1 MTVRT
6 DPFEQLRNFEAQYIP
21 FPTFVAAKDAVEA
34 NLRLFRETGIA
45 RHMVVVGESGTG
57 KSSLCRWLTTQHP
70 RTRLLERDK
79 VDLLLTSVP
88 PSATITSV
96 IDAMLHALGDPWH
109 RQGTVAAK
117 TARLITLCKK
127 CGVEFLLFDEA
138 QHLHDRGAST
148 THYLVG
154 DWLKSVID
162 EIGVPTALIGLPRL
176 ENLLV
181 TNDQLRRRYSRRVQ
195 LALGQSDTHSI
206 ETECLQLFLSLVSLI
221 GTPVSSDPFGA
232 QEMSERLFRSS
243 DGRIAYIKRLLLAAL
258 RRVLEHGLE
267 AIDAT
272 VLEQAFTE
280 EIWWEGVG
288 KLNPFNPAFEF
299 RRLDRGGEPFQQA
312 GLGARRSSK

>member
-1 MTVRT
+1 MVSA

-21 FPTFVAAKDAVEA
+21 FPTFVAAKDAIEA

-45 RHMVVVGESGTG
+45 KHMVVVGEAGTG
-57 KSSLCRWLTTQHP
+57 KSSLCRWLATQHP
-70 RTRLLERDK
+70 KTRLVERDK

-88 PSATITSV
+88 PSATISSV
-96 IDAMLHALGDPWH
+96 IDAMLQALGDPWH
-109 RQGTVAAK
+109 RRGTVSAK
-117 TARLITLCKK
+117 TARLITLCKT
-127 CGVEFLLFDEA
+127 CGVEFMLFDEA
-138 QHLHDRGAST
+138 QHLHDRGASA

-181 TNDQLRRRYSRRVQ
+181 TNDQLRRRYSRRIQ
-195 LALGQSDTHSI
+195 LALGQSDTYSI
-206 ETECLQLFLSLVSLI
+206 ESECLQLFLSLISLI
-221 GTPVSSDPFGA
+221 GTPVSSHPYGA
-232 QEMSERLFRSS
+232 QEMGDRLYRSS
-243 DGRIAYIKRLLLAAL
+243 DGRVSYIKRLLLSAL
-258 RRVLEHGLE
+258 RHALEHELE
-267 AIDAT
+267 TIDAA

-288 KLNPFNPAFEF
+288 KLNPFNPGFEF

-312 GLGARRSSK
+312 SLGSKGRAK